1 MATDRPQQNRLIG
14 IGLRVGAVAGFAV
27 MAAMI
32 KLGHAAGISTVELT
46 FYRFAFGLPPL
57 LLWIAWSRNYAMWR
71 TERPFAHAW
80 RAAAGL
86 TTMVLAFSALKYLPL
101 AEATT
106 LSFAAPLFA
115 VILAALVLGEKVG
128 RHRWSAVAL
137 GFAGVLVVIR
147 PDSSHLPPTGLLLAG
162 LAAFGV
168 GVTTITIRQIGSTE
182 GTQTIVLWFSLLS
195 ILAIGALMPFYGRAH
210 AGGEWLILFA
220 LGSFGGIAQLLLT
233 ASLRFAPVPV
243 VVPFDYTQLL
253 WAVLL
258 GWLVFADEPASTTWI
273 GAAIII
279 ASGLYTLYR
288 EHRLGREA
296 AREPGPL

>member
-14 IGLRVGAVAGFAV
+14 IGLRIGAVAGFAV

-32 KLGHAAGISTVELT
+32 KLGHSAGIATVELT

-57 LLWIAWSRNYAMWR
+57 LLWVAWSRNYALWR
-71 TERPFAHAW
+71 TTRPLAHAW
-80 RAAAGL
+80 RAATGL
-86 TTMVLAFSALKYLPL
+86 ATMVLAFSALKYLPL

-137 GFAGVLVVIR
+137 GFVGVLVVMR
-147 PDSSHLPPTGLLLAG
+147 PDGSHLPPTGLLLAG

-168 GVTTITIRQIGSTE
+168 GVTTITIRQIGKTE
-182 GTQTIVLWFSLLS
+182 STQTIVLWFSLLS
-195 ILAIGALMPFYGRAH
+195 LVAIGTLMPFYGRAH
-210 AGGEWLILFA
+210 DADEWLTLFA

-253 WAVLL
+253 LAVLL
-258 GWLVFADEPASTTWI
+258 GWLIFADEPAPTTWI

-296 AREPGPL
+296 AREAPLL